1 MHHANTQPARYQA
14 KLVSRPLLTQVV
26 TTAILF
32 GTGDVIA
39 QQAVDK
45 KGLEKHDL
53 ARTGRMFLYGG
64 GELSL
69 FCLIAGCQPASL
81 CVPPAMGAQHEP
93 AGQPRP
99 LSPPTQITTNTPQQP
114 SSAQPQQHGTNSSP
128 KT

>member
-64 GELSL
+64 GEFLPVCL
-69 FCLIAGCQPASL
+69 FVYLPASQASL
-81 CVPPAMGAQHEP
+81 CVPPRWALSISQP
-93 AGQPRP
+93 AKAS
-99 LSPPTQITTNTPQQP
+99 LTTNPD
-114 SSAQPQQHGTNSSP
+114 HY
-128 KT
+128 

>member
-1 MHHANTQPARYQA
+1 MRHANILTFQPSRYQA

-53 ARTGRMFLYGG
+53 ARTGRMVLYGG
-64 GELSL
+64 GES
-69 FCLIAGCQPASL
+69 ISL
-81 CVPPAMGAQHEP
+81 CLFACFAGLPILCSRNGGPA
-93 AGQPRP
+93 
-99 LSPPTQITTNTPQQP
+99 
-114 SSAQPQQHGTNSSP
+114 
-128 KT
+128 